1 MNESADKKL
10 SSAKQALLEI
20 RRLRGELTDKESR
33 LSQPIALVG
42 CGLRFPG
49 NVNSVD
55 EFWRFL
61 QDGGNGI
68 CEIPEDRWDASEF
81 FNESRDSIGTMYTK
95 HAGFIANV
103 AEFDAAFFGISPRE
117 AESMDPQHRLLL
129 ELSWRAL
136 EDALI
141 SPTSLKNSNTGVFI
155 GFCNSDYSRLVFS
168 DPRSPDV
175 SAATGN
181 EPSVA
186 AGRIS
191 YTLGLQGPS
200 MVVDTACSSSLV
212 ALHLAVQ
219 SLRKHECDAALVGGV
234 NLILTPEM
242 HINFCQAQMLSP
254 DGQCKTFDASADGYG
269 RGEGSAVVV
278 AKRLSDAIADGD
290 RIYAVVRGS
299 AVNQDGQSAGITAPN
314 GIAQEAVIGRALQDA
329 GLAATDIDYVELH
342 GTGTPLGDPIEARA
356 LGAAYGQYRDTNTPL
371 YVGSV
376 KTNIGHL
383 EAAAGIAGI
392 VKTAL
397 SLYFD
402 EIPGQRN
409 FSTANPEIPLRQ
421 LNLRV
426 TDSASKWPQGSTA
439 RAGVSSFG
447 FGGTNAHVI
456 LEKPP
461 LLNTVELPDSSQLL
475 SVSAETPEMLDTVT
489 ATFADYLRNTQD
501 KLAEIAYASN
511 VGRAH
516 FRFRR
521 SLVCDSHSD
530 AAEALDSIAAGRD
543 PQSKI
548 WSGVATGN
556 PRVVFAFTG
565 QGAQCQGMGGSLY
578 RTFPVFRD
586 ALDEAVA
593 LFAQAMPLDSL
604 LAYITET
611 EATVGEPGQY
621 VQPATFSLGYALY
634 NLWSSWG
641 VRPEVVLGHSL
652 GEYVAAVA
660 AGMMDLADAVKLVA
674 ARVRLT
680 QGLERPG
687 QMAVVFAAASDV
699 EELLRGNGLAVDV
712 AAINSPENTVISGHV
727 PEVEAA
733 LKAFAAKAWDV
744 RILDIP
750 QAFHSRELDPIIA
763 EFQALLRE
771 IELRAPDIDY
781 LSTVSGKF
789 LGDEEGGSFEYWV
802 SQLRETV
809 NFAAATSALDI
820 DDGTIIVELGAHPTL
835 IPMLASMTTADCA
848 LVPSLSHDSDGLE
861 SLANAIAALHTRGV
875 AVEFDSYFR
884 SRLDGGRPRPVILPP
899 YPFASAHYWVP
910 DNRAGRADVPGAS
923 VWNFVTQ
930 ATQLAAASAPM
941 NLRAH
946 ELEESWS
953 MLRELSKCY
962 IVNALASLNLFE
974 KAGQTATIESAM
986 QSARIESTYQHLVKR
1001 WFALLVDEGVLQHKT
1016 GAEEFVCENG
1026 LQSMAVDNLLA
1037 TLRSRYASE
1046 QFLIDYLQRC
1056 GEMLAD
1062 VICGKVAA
1070 LETLFPDGDATTA
1083 ELLYTEF
1090 SPSRYISN
1098 IAADSILSFV
1108 AAQHRPVSILEI
1120 GAGTG
1125 GTTSRILPSLPPG
1138 FGRYVFTD
1146 ISDYFLTQAA
1156 DRFAGYDF
1164 VDYALLDIGQ
1174 DPEPQKFL
1182 PHSQDVIVATN
1193 VLHATPDLRQ
1203 TLRNVIGLL
1212 RSGGI
1217 LVLCEVT
1224 RELDWYD
1231 ISTGLIEGWQAFE
1244 DDLRDDSPILSASVW
1259 GDALRDAGFVDVV
1272 AVPGEDSPAFAVG
1285 QNVIVGLAPEST
1297 ATSGVPAG
1305 RDSRVAESGIPADE
1319 QRQDE
1324 LLADLDGLP
1333 ATEQHD
1339 LLVDFVTG
1347 LVCRILRLPEAST
1360 PDADAGLFDMGM
1372 DSLLALDF
1380 RRQLA
1385 TALRLDAPLPATLIF
1400 DCPNISAVAQFLLPL
1415 VADSR
1420 PEDNEPDVGDVR
1432 DRVEGALADD
1442 IERMSEA
1449 DVEAA
1454 LLARLDAAGKDN

>member
-1 MNESADKKL
+1 MTDPANKKL

-20 RRLRGELTDKESR
+20 RRLRGELSDKESR

-49 NVNSVD
+49 DVNSVD
-55 EFWRFL
+55 EFWQFL
-61 QDGGNGI
+61 QVGGNGI
-68 CEIPEDRWDASEF
+68 CEVPEDRWDADEF
-81 FNESRDSIGTMYTK
+81 FDESRDSVGTMYTR
-95 HAGFIANV
+95 HAGFIAEV

-117 AESMDPQHRLLL
+117 AESMDPQHRMLL

-141 SPTSLKNSNTGVFI
+141 SPASLRNSNTGVFI
-155 GFCNSDYSRLVFS
+155 GFCNSDYSRMVFS

-191 YTLGLQGPS
+191 YTLGLHGPS

-269 RGEGSAVVV
+269 RGEGSAIVV

-314 GIAQEAVIGRALQDA
+314 GIAQEEVIARALADA
-329 GLAATDIDYVELH
+329 GLAPTDIDYVELH

-356 LGAAYGQYRDTNTPL
+356 LGAAYGRYRKPDSPL
-371 YVGSV
+371 AVGSV

-409 FSTANPEIPLRQ
+409 FSSPNPEIPLQ
-421 LNLRV
+421 KLNLRV
-426 TDSASKWPQGSTA
+426 TDSATTWSGGSTA

-461 LLNTVELPDSSQLL
+461 EANQSGQGDGNQIV
-475 SVSAETPEMLDTVT
+475 SVSAETNEMLDTVT
-489 ATFADYLRNTQD
+489 SEFVDYLRTTDDQ
-501 KLAEIAYASN
+501 LPEIAYASTA
-511 VGRAH
+511 GRSH
-516 FRFRR
+516 FKYRR
-521 SLVCDSHSD
+521 SIVCESLHG
-530 AAEALDSIAAGRD
+530 AADTLDGISAGGD
-543 PQSKI
+543 IQTNA
-548 WSGVATGN
+548 WSGVATGK
-556 PRVVFAFTG
+556 PRVVFACTG
-565 QGAQCQGMGGSLY
+565 QGAQYPGMGKSLY

-586 ALDEAVA
+586 ALDEAVELFEQA
-593 LFAQAMPLDSL
+593 LPVASL
-604 LAYITET
+604 LSYIVET
-611 EATVGEPGQY
+611 VNTAPESGIH
-621 VQPATFSLGYALY
+621 VQPATFSLGFALSQ
-634 NLWSSWG
+634 LWRSWG
-641 VRPEVVLGHSL
+641 VHPEVVLGHSL

-660 AGMMDLADAVKLVA
+660 AGILTLPGAVELVA
-674 ARVRLT
+674 TRVRLT
-680 QGLERPG
+680 QSLERPG
-687 QMAVVFAAASDV
+687 RMAVVFAAAAKV
-699 EELLRGNGLAVDV
+699 EELLAANNLAVDI
-712 AAINSPENTVISGHV
+712 AAVNTPENTVISGHAPAV
-727 PEVEAA
+727 DAA
-733 LKAFAAKAWDV
+733 INLFSELKFDV
-744 RILDIP
+744 RELDIP
-750 QAFHSRELDPIIA
+750 QAFHSRELDPIVA
-763 EFQALLRE
+763 DFKNKLKQVEFGKPE
-771 IELRAPDIDY
+771 TEY
-781 LSTVSGKF
+781 LSTVSGEY
-789 LGDEEGGSFEYWV
+789 LGDAEGQSESYWV
-802 SQLRETV
+802 SQLRNTV
-809 NFAAATSALDI
+809 RFAAAIESLDV
-820 DDGTIIVELGAHPTL
+820 DDQTIIVEIGANPTL
-835 IPMLASMTTADCA
+835 IPMIASMTTANCA
-848 LVPSLSHDSDGLE
+848 LVPSLGRDNDALDAV
-861 SLANAIAALHTRGV
+861 ANAIAAIHTRGQDID
-875 AVEFDSYFR
+875 FDAYFR
-884 SRLDGGRPRPVILPP
+884 NRADAGRPKAVTIPQ
-899 YPFASAHYWVP
+899 YPFARTRYWLP
-910 DNRAGRADVPGAS
+910 DNRNGLTEVPVAS
-923 VWNFVTQ
+923 SWKFVVQ

-953 MLRELSKCY
+953 LLRELSKRF
-962 IVNALASLNLFE
+962 IMNALASLRVFASGGRPE
-974 KAGQTATIESAM
+974 TIESAM
-986 QSARIESTYQHLVKR
+986 QSGQIDSTYRHLVKR
-1001 WFALLVDEGVLQHKT
+1001 WFSLLVEEGVLQT
-1016 GAEEFVCENG
+1016 ESGSSEFVCETG
-1026 LQSMAVDNLLA
+1026 LQAQDVEDLLA
-1037 TLRSRYASE
+1037 TLRSRYDTE
-1046 QFLIDYLQRC
+1046 QFLVDYLQRC
-1056 GEMLAD
+1056 GDMLAD
-1062 VICGKVAA
+1062 VVTGKVSA

-1098 IAADSILSFV
+1098 IAAESILSFV
-1108 AAQHRPVSILEI
+1108 AAKHRPVSILEI

-1156 DRFAGYDF
+1156 GRFHDYDF
-1164 VDYALLDIGQ
+1164 IDYCLLDIGT
-1174 DPEPQKFL
+1174 DPAPQAFP

-1193 VLHATPDLRQ
+1193 VLHATSDLRQ

-1231 ISTGLIEGWQAFE
+1231 VSTGLIEGWQAFE

-1259 GDALRDAGFVDVV
+1259 DAALRDAGFVDVIS
-1272 AVPGEDSPAFAVG
+1272 VPGEDSPAHAVG

-1297 ATSGVPAG
+1297 NSAAARNTSESTV
-1305 RDSRVAESGIPADE
+1305 VESGDSSGQQQYDE
-1319 QRQDE
+1319 II
-1324 LLADLDGLP
+1324 ADLESLP
-1333 ATEQHD
+1333 PAEQHD
-1339 LLVDFVTG
+1339 RLVDFVTA
-1347 LVCRILRLPEAST
+1347 LVCRILRIPDESK
-1360 PDADAGLFDMGM
+1360 PDADSGLFDMGM

-1385 TALRLDAPLPATLIF
+1385 SAMRLEAPLPATLIF
-1400 DCPNISAVAQFLLPL
+1400 DCPNINAVARFLMPDN
-1415 VADSR
+1415 DSAGIKDSQGSAER
-1420 PEDNEPDVGDVR
+1420 SV
-1432 DRVEGALADD
+1432 ADD
-1442 IERMSEA
+1442 IENMSEE

-1454 LLARLDAAGKDN
+1454 LLARLDAAGKDD